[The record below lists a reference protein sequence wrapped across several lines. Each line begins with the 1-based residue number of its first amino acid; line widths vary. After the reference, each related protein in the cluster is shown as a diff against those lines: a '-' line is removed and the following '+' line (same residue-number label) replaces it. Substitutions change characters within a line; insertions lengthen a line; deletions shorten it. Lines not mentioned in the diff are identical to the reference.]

1 MPNNRKKLE
10 ICRELGMSDLPED
23 ENSDLSSLL
32 TSKYFNGENDEIEA
46 LKDKSFDELISTLD
60 TRYGITF
67 EQKYDLYNFVYEL
80 IRKVMQ
86 DDLCCPTA
94 FGLLLTQDGLIT
106 IQREDTATE

>member
-94 FGLLLTQDGLIT
+94 FGLFLTQDGLIT

>member
-46 LKDKSFDELISTLD
+46 LKDKSFDELI
-60 TRYGITF
+60 TF

-94 FGLLLTQDGLIT
+94 FGLFLTQDGLIT